1 MQNGLSSRAI
11 FFTEVLVINKSN
23 FSSNYSEFDSKQE
36 MKFTLLVSGPLSS
49 QGVEILSSH
58 GIKSKETNH
67 DYDYNPEKLKR

>member
-1 MQNGLSSRAI
+1 
-11 FFTEVLVINKSN
+11 
-23 FSSNYSEFDSKQE
+23 

-67 DYDYNPEKLKR
+67 DYDQNPEKLKR